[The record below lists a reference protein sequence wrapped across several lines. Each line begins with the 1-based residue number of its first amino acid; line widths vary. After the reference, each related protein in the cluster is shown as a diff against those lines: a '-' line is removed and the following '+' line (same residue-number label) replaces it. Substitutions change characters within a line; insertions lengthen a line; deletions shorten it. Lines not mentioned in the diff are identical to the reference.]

1 MKVKSPLDFTLPDS
15 SVATKPAELR
25 GAGRD
30 DIRLMVS
37 RQASRSVEH
46 DVFDHLDRH
55 LNPGDALVV
64 NTSATLPAAVEA
76 ATGDN
81 TRLKVHLAGPASGGL
96 WALEVRGIAEEG
108 GTTPGPELSPQTL
121 YLADDVTVHLLAR
134 NPRTPR
140 LWIAA
145 VEGCEDLHGFLA
157 AHGEPIRYV
166 PGPRMSLDS
175 YQTVFS
181 VTPGS
186 AEMPSAARPFTT
198 SMVTRLISRGVAVVP
213 IILHSGVSSY
223 EEGETPGEEQYE
235 VSTTTAAVINTL
247 AGLGG
252 RVIAVGT
259 TVVRTL
265 ETVTDA
271 NGVVHPGSGT
281 TELVIGPDRGPRVVD
296 GLLTGWHEPRSSHL
310 MLLEAFLGRDS
321 LEEVYREAVDSGYLW
336 HEFGDELL
344 ILP

>member
-1 MKVKSPLDFTLPDS
+1 MKLKSPLDFTLPDS

-30 DIRLMVS
+30 DVRLMVT
-37 RQASRSVEH
+37 RRASASVEH
-46 DVFDHLDRH
+46 DVFDHLDRY
-55 LNPGDALVV
+55 LEAGDVVVV
-64 NTSATLPAAVEA
+64 NTSATMPAAVDA
-76 ATGDN
+76 TTGDD
-81 TRLKVHLAGPASGGL
+81 TRLKVHFAEPASGGL
-96 WALEVRGIAEEG
+96 WAIEVRGIAADG
-108 GTTPGPELSPQTL
+108 GTTPGPDLSPQSL
-121 YLADDVTVHLLAR
+121 HLAHDVTVHLLAR
-134 NPRTPR
+134 GPRTPR

-145 VEGCEDLHGFLA
+145 VEGCENLESFLA

-186 AEMPSAARPFTT
+186 AEMPSAGRPFTT
-198 SMVTRLISRGVAVVP
+198 SMVTRLVARGVAVAP
-213 IILHSGVSSY
+213 IVLHSGVSSY
-223 EEGETPGEEQYE
+223 EEDETPGEERYE
-235 VSTTTAAVINTL
+235 VSVSTAAVVNTL
-247 AGLGG
+247 GGLGG

-259 TVVRTL
+259 TAVRAL
-265 ETVTDA
+265 ETVTDS
-271 NGVVHPGSGT
+271 NGMVHPGAGT
-281 TELVIGPDRGPRVVD
+281 TELIVGPERDPRVTD

-310 MLLEAFLGRDS
+310 MLLEAFLGRGS
-321 LEEVYREAVDSGYLW
+321 LEGIYREAVDSGYLW

>member
-1 MKVKSPLDFTLPDS
+1 MKLKSPLDFTLPHT

-30 DIRLMVS
+30 DVRLMVT
-37 RQASRSVEH
+37 RRASGSVEH
-46 DVFDHLDRH
+46 VVFDHLDRF
-55 LNPGDALVV
+55 LEAGDVLVV
-64 NTSATLPAAVEA
+64 NTSATIPAAVQA
-76 ATGDN
+76 ATRDN
-81 TRLKVHLAGPASGGL
+81 TRLKVHFAAPASGGL
-96 WALEVRGIAEEG
+96 WAIEVRGVVEEG
-108 GTTPGPELSPQTL
+108 GTIPGPGLSPQTL
-121 YLADDVTVHLLAR
+121 YLPDDVTVHLLAR
-134 NPRTPR
+134 DPRTPR

-145 VEGCEDLHGFLA
+145 VEGCEDLDGFLE

-166 PGPRMSLDS
+166 SGPRMSLDY

-181 VTPGS
+181 ITPGS
-186 AEMPSAARPFTT
+186 AEMPSAGRPFTT
-198 SMVTRLISRGVAVVP
+198 SMVTRLVTRGVAVVP
-213 IILHSGVSSY
+213 IVLHSGASSY
-223 EEGETPGEEQYE
+223 EEGETPGEERYE
-235 VSTTTAAVINTL
+235 ISATTAALVNTL

-259 TVVRTL
+259 TVVRAL
-265 ETVTDA
+265 ETVTDP
-271 NGVVHPGSGT
+271 NGVVHPGAGT
-281 TELVIGPDRGPRVVD
+281 TELVIGPERGPRIID

-321 LEEVYREAVDSGYLW
+321 LEQIYREAVDSGYLW